1 MASDESSS
9 ISESQPT
16 NWEVHDKSLTSD
28 FPLIGPLV
36 AWFRNSVNSIST
48 KWYMRSILDQQNQL
62 NRRLSEQAA
71 QLQLQLSDQDH
82 ELSIMAHD
90 MAEITNQLIQM
101 NQMLSAIETKMTQLE
116 SDRANDS
123 SK

>member
-1 MASDESSS
+1 MVPNDSSS
-9 ISESQPT
+9 ISEIQPS
-16 NWEVHDKSLTSD
+16 NWEVHDKPLSSD
-28 FPLIGPLV
+28 FPVIGPLV
-36 AWFRNSVNSIST
+36 AWLRNSVNSIST
-48 KWYMRSILDQQNQL
+48 KWYMQSILQQQNQL
-62 NRRLSEQAA
+62 NRRLSEQSV

-101 NQMLSAIETKMTQLE
+101 NQMLIAIEAKMAQLE
-116 SDRANDS
+116 SGEVNNS

>member
-1 MASDESSS
+1 MASDDSSS
-9 ISESQPT
+9 ISETQPA
-16 NWEVHDKSLTSD
+16 NWEVHDKPLSSD
-28 FPLIGPLV
+28 FPVIGPLV

-48 KWYMRSILDQQNQL
+48 KWYMRSILQQQNQL
-62 NRRLSEQAA
+62 NRRLSEQTA

-101 NQMLSAIETKMTQLE
+101 NQMLIAIETKMTQLE
-116 SDRANDS
+116 SDKANDS
-123 SK
+123 S

>member
-1 MASDESSS
+1 MASDDSSS
-9 ISESQPT
+9 LFETQPT
-16 NWEVHDKSLTSD
+16 NWEVHEKPLSSD
-28 FPLIGPLV
+28 FPVIGPLV

-48 KWYMRSILDQQNQL
+48 KWYMQSILQQQNQL
-62 NRRLSEQAA
+62 NRRLSEQTA

-101 NQMLSAIETKMTQLE
+101 NQMLIAIETKMTQLE
-116 SDRANDS
+116 SDKANDS

>member
-16 NWEVHDKSLTSD
+16 NWEVHDKPLKSD
-28 FPLIGPLV
+28 FPVIGKLV

-48 KWYMRSILDQQNQL
+48 KWYMQSILNQQNQL
-62 NRRLSEQAA
+62 NRRLSERAA

-116 SDRANDS
+116 SDRANDI

>member
-1 MASDESSS
+1 MVSNDSSS
-9 ISESQPT
+9 ISEIQPT
-16 NWEVHDKSLTSD
+16 NWEVHDKPLSSD
-28 FPLIGPLV
+28 FPVIGPMV
-36 AWFRNSVNSIST
+36 AWFRNTVNSIST
-48 KWYMRSILDQQNQL
+48 KWYMQSILKQQNQL
-62 NRRLSEQAA
+62 NRRLSEQTA

-101 NQMLSAIETKMTQLE
+101 NQMLIAIEAKMAQLDSE
-116 SDRANDS
+116 KVNNS